1 MSLSQSIPLLITVVF
16 LIIMLIGAVLAT
28 KQATTLREYV
38 IGDKQYHTPM
48 LVMTVLATSYG
59 GGGLVRG
66 VEHIYTDGLP
76 WIYLSSLPIFAFW
89 FMSFLAS
96 RAELFMHNLSMPETI
111 GRVYGKHARV
121 ITVLASICSSVAATA
136 MQISVMSMA
145 IGMFTPAL
153 SAKLIVLFAAFI
165 LIFYTT
171 IGGIRI
177 ATIMQVCYL
186 ITFSIVLPLVLYW
199 LILQNRSLPP
209 DSIHALGEQAK
220 FQSSVAFNWDLNL
233 VAMVMMGLSGLASY
247 IEPAIVH
254 RMYMSADHYQATRVF
269 FCAGIFSIFI
279 KAMIVA
285 IPLLVYVGAPDLPTS
300 EVWSYIVASMPPV
313 LQGGLAVAFLA
324 LSMSTAD
331 AQLNSC
337 AVMVSHDM
345 VHCLTGK
352 KGFSYER
359 QLQLAKITTVVVG
372 ICATLLSFYSN
383 DLLALLK
390 LHFDF
395 YIPIITAPFVLAL
408 WGFRGAAHTALIGMA
423 TGLITIIAWKL
434 WVEPQTGINGA
445 FLCMM
450 ANGLAMAA
458 AHRWL
463 KNKKQ

>member
-1 MSLSQSIPLLITVVF
+1 MTLSQSIPLLIIVAF
-16 LIIMLIGAVLAT
+16 LVITLLGAILAA
-28 KQATTLREYV
+28 KNANTLREYV
-38 IGDKQYHTPM
+38 IGDKQFQTSM
-48 LVMTVLATSYG
+48 LVMTVLVTSYG
-59 GGGLVRG
+59 GGGLVRSI
-66 VEHIYTDGLP
+66 EQIYATGLP
-76 WIYLSSLPIFAFW
+76 WIYIACLPIFSFG
-89 FMSFLAS
+89 FISFLAS

-111 GRVYGKHARV
+111 GRVYGKHARF
-121 ITVLASICSSVAATA
+121 IAALSGICSSVAVISI
-136 MQISVMSMA
+136 QISVMSRA
-145 IGMFTPAL
+145 IGMFMPAL
-153 SAKLIVLFAAFI
+153 SAKLVVLFAAFI

-171 IGGIRI
+171 VGGIRI
-177 ATIMQVCYL
+177 ATITQVCYL

-199 LILQNRSLPP
+199 LILKNRSLPP
-209 DSIHALGEQAK
+209 DTIQVLGAQAK
-220 FQSSVAFNWDLNL
+220 FQSSIAFNWDLNL
-233 VAMVMMGLSGLASY
+233 VAMVMIGLSGPVSY

-254 RMYMSADHYQATRVF
+254 RMYMSADHFQATRVF
-269 FCAGIFSIFI
+269 FYAGLFSILI
-279 KAMIVA
+279 QIMI
-285 IPLLVYVGAPDLPTS
+285 ISMPLLVYVGAPDLPTS
-300 EVWSYIVASMPPV
+300 GVWSYIIASMPPV
-313 LQGGLAVAFLA
+313 LQGGLAIAFLA

-352 KGFSYER
+352 RGFAYER

-372 ICATLLSFYSN
+372 ICATLLSFCLN
-383 DLLALLK
+383 DILALLK

-423 TGLITIIAWKL
+423 TGLVAIIAWKL
-434 WVEPQTGINGA
+434 WVESQTGINGA

-463 KNKKQ
+463 KKKKQ